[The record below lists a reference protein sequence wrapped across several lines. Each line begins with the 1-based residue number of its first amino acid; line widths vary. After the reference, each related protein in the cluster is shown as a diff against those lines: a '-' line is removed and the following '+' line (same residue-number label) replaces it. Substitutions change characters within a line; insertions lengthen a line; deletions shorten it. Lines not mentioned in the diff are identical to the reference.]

1 MKNKAK
7 ISELL
12 NEYIMTEN
20 WQAAKKI
27 LENELKNEPE
37 DHFLLTQLGEVFY
50 EMHEYE
56 KAIQLTE
63 KAYKIAPACP
73 LASNNHAVA
82 LYMNE
87 KNSEAI
93 EIWETLLT
101 KDIHEIADDECGDGI
116 QFVKSLINDIRFRIG
131 DAYLAKKDKKKA
143 LNYYQLHLENR
154 KRGLFSNFT
163 KSEVENKIKDLRKA
177 EL

>member
-63 KAYKIAPACP
+63 KAYTLAPDCP

-93 EIWETLLT
+93 EIWEILLT

-116 QFVKSLINDIRFRIG
+116 QFAKSLINDIRFRIG
-131 DAYLAKKDKKKA
+131 DAYLAKKNKEKA
-143 LNYYQLHLENR
+143 LNYYQSHLDNR

-163 KSEVENKIKDLRKA
+163 KKEVENEIKDLKKIKF
-177 EL
+177 